1 MLKGIFSKII
11 YLFYVL
17 IIVAIALEIF
27 LRFFSP
33 VPVRLKGNEVVLPKN
48 QKYSLPNEKF
58 TKISKNAFH
67 TKNSVGFRGE
77 EWDSNSKRTK
87 IMFFGG
93 STTEC
98 FFIDDKKHWP
108 FLFSIK
114 MGSQFLVNN
123 AGLNGHSTKG
133 HISLL
138 TGYLSELKP
147 DFAFFLIGI
156 NDLATT
162 ENGGNSFDSRLTE
175 KNAEYYVLQIE
186 EYSRLV
192 NLVHSFYRSYQAFKL
207 GVRDNAEWSL
217 KKQDT
222 LNYLS
227 LDEMSKVLL
236 MHKKAQIKY
245 AESVMS
251 LINICKKNGVKPIF
265 ITQPLLFGEGID
277 PNSGIDLGSYE
288 IYNMSGVQ
296 YFQKLE
302 IYNQTLRE
310 ICKEQNLKCID
321 LAKLLPKDSKYFFDD
336 MHFSDAGCEKVS
348 EIIAEN
354 WNN

>member
-17 IIVAIALEIF
+17 IIVAIALEVF

-48 QKYSLPNEKF
+48 QKYTLPNEKF
-58 TKISKNAFH
+58 TKLSKNAIH

-77 EWDSNSKRTK
+77 EWDVNSKRTK
-87 IMFFGG
+87 IIFIGG

-98 FFIDDKKHWP
+98 FFIDDNKHWP
-108 FLFSIK
+108 FLVSK
-114 MGSQFLVNN
+114 KLGPQFLVNN

-133 HISLL
+133 HIALL
-138 TGYLSELKP
+138 NGYLSELKP
-147 DFAFFLIGI
+147 DYAFFLIGI
-156 NDLATT
+156 NDMATT
-162 ENGGNSFDSRLTE
+162 ENGGNSFDAKLTE

-192 NLVHSFYRSYQAFKL
+192 NLIHSFYRSYQAFKL
-207 GVRDNAEWSL
+207 GVRDNAEWNL
-217 KKQDT
+217 KKQY
-222 LNYLS
+222 NQKYLS
-227 LDEMSKVLL
+227 QDEMNKVLNL
-236 MHKKAQIKY
+236 HKKAQIHY
-245 AESVMS
+245 AESVIT
-251 LINICKKNGVKPIF
+251 LINICKKNAVKPVF

-277 PNSGIDLGSYE
+277 PTSGIDLGSYE
-288 IYNMSGVQ
+288 VYNMSGKQ

-302 IYNQTLRE
+302 MYNQTLSDL
-310 ICKEQNLKCID
+310 CKEQNIKCID

-336 MHFSDAGCEKVS
+336 MHFSDAGCVKVLF
-348 EIIAEN
+348 
-354 WNN
+354 

>member
-17 IIVAIALEIF
+17 IIVAIALEVF

-33 VPVRLKGNEVVLPKN
+33 VPIRLKGNEVVLPKN
-48 QKYSLPNEKF
+48 QKYTLPNEKF
-58 TKISKNAFH
+58 TKLSKKAIH

-77 EWDSNSKRTK
+77 EWDVNSKRTK
-87 IMFFGG
+87 IIFIGG

-98 FFIDDKKHWP
+98 FFIDDNKHWP
-108 FLFSIK
+108 FLVSK
-114 MGSQFLVNN
+114 KLGPQFLVNN

-138 TGYLSELKP
+138 NGYLSELKP
-147 DFAFFLIGI
+147 DYAFFLIGI
-156 NDLATT
+156 NDMATT
-162 ENGGNSFDSRLTE
+162 ENGGNSFDTKLTE
-175 KNAEYYVLQIE
+175 KNFEYYVLQIE

-192 NLVHSFYRSYQAFKL
+192 NLIHSFYRSYQAFKL
-207 GVRDNAEWSL
+207 GVRDNAEWNL
-217 KKQDT
+217 KKQY
-222 LNYLS
+222 NQKYLTQ
-227 LDEMSKVLL
+227 DEMNKVLNL
-236 MHKKAQIKY
+236 HKKAQIHY
-245 AESVMS
+245 AESVMT
-251 LINICKKNGVKPIF
+251 LINICKKNAVKPIF

-277 PNSGIDLGSYE
+277 PTSGIDLGSYE
-288 IYNMSGVQ
+288 VYNMSGKQ

-302 IYNQTLRE
+302 MYNQTLSDL
-310 ICKEQNLKCID
+310 CKEQNIKCID

-336 MHFSDAGCEKVS
+336 MHFSDSGCVKVS

-354 WNN
+354 WKN